1 MQCHSEV
8 LHKVLIIRGLNGV
21 GVSPSLRKLL
31 ASNMTT
37 DRTDAGIEI
46 RVIVRVR
53 DVLIRVVQAD
63 TCNSVSKSDQEG

>member
-1 MQCHSEV
+1 MQCHPEV
-8 LHKVLIIRGLNGV
+8 LHKVLITHGLNGV
-21 GVSPSLRKLL
+21 GVPPSLRKLL

-53 DVLIRVVQAD
+53 DVLIHVVQAD
-63 TCNSVSKSDQEG
+63 TCNSVSKSD